1 MGQKFYLMVA
11 LVKKEIGSFFSSLT
25 GYVVV
30 IVFLVISGLFIW
42 VFPGELNIPDS
53 GYATLDTLFIIAPW
67 VFLFLVPAV
76 TMRMFAEEKKSGTME
91 LLHVRPLTDIQIVL
105 AKFIAAV
112 VLVIISVLPTL
123 IYFWSVHTLGN
134 PPGNLDTGA
143 IWGSYIGLIFLA
155 SCYGAIGLFSS
166 SLTDNQIVAF
176 IVAVLLCFFFFTGFE
191 MLSALPVPLRVE
203 ELLLYLGINEHYRSI
218 SRGVVDTRDIV
229 YFLALIAFFV
239 FLTRTVLQSRKW

>member
-1 MGQKFYLMVA
+1 MVA
-11 LVKKEIGSFFSSLT
+11 LIKKEIGSFFSSLT

-30 IVFLVISGLFIW
+30 TVFLVISGLFVW

-76 TMRMFAEEKKSGTME
+76 TMRMFAEEKRSGTME
-91 LLHVRPLTDIQIVL
+91 LLMVRPLTDLQIVL
-105 AKFIAAV
+105 AKFAAAV
-112 VLVIISVLPTL
+112 TLVVISILPTL
-123 IYFWSVHTLGN
+123 IYFWSVHILGN

-143 IWGSYIGLIFLA
+143 IWGSYIGLILLA
-155 SCYGAIGLFSS
+155 SCYGAIGVFSS
-166 SLTDNQIVAF
+166 SITENQIVAF

-191 MLSALPVPLRVE
+191 MVSALPLPWRVE

-218 SRGVVDTRDIV
+218 SRGVVDTRDVV
-229 YFLALIAFFV
+229 YFLAFIAFFV
-239 FLTRTVLQSRKW
+239 FLTRTVLQGRKW

>member
-1 MGQKFYLMVA
+1 MVA
-11 LVKKEIGSFFSSLT
+11 LIKKEIGSFFGSLT

-30 IVFLVISGLFIW
+30 TVFLVISGLFVW

-76 TMRMFAEEKKSGTME
+76 TMRMFAEEKRSGTME
-91 LLHVRPLTDIQIVL
+91 LLLVRPLTDLQIVL
-105 AKFIAAV
+105 AKFAAAV
-112 VLVIISVLPTL
+112 TLVVISILPTL

-155 SCYGAIGLFSS
+155 SCYGAIGVFSS
-166 SLTDNQIVAF
+166 SITENQIVAF
-176 IVAVLLCFFFFTGFE
+176 IIAVLLCFFFFTGFE
-191 MLSALPVPLRVE
+191 MVSALPLPWRVE

-218 SRGVVDTRDIV
+218 SRGVVDTRDVV
-229 YFLALIAFFV
+229 YFLAFIAFFV

>member
-30 IVFLVISGLFIW
+30 IVFLVISGLFVW

-105 AKFIAAV
+105 AKFAAAV
-112 VLVIISVLPTL
+112 TLVIISILPTL

-191 MLSALPVPLRVE
+191 MVSALPVPLRVE

>member
-1 MGQKFYLMVA
+1 MVA

-30 IVFLVISGLFIW
+30 AVFLVISGLFVW

-191 MLSALPVPLRVE
+191 MLSGLPVPLRVE

>member
-105 AKFIAAV
+105 AKFAAAV
-112 VLVIISVLPTL
+112 TLVIISILPTL

-191 MLSALPVPLRVE
+191 MVSALPVPLRVE

>member
-1 MGQKFYLMVA
+1 MGQKFYLMVS

-30 IVFLVISGLFIW
+30 IVFLVINGLFVW

-91 LLHVRPLTDIQIVL
+91 LLHVRPLTDTQIVL
-105 AKFIAAV
+105 AKFAAAV
-112 VLVIISVLPTL
+112 TLVIISILPTL

-191 MLSALPVPLRVE
+191 MVSALPLPLKFE